1 MERVA
6 RIELAN
12 IPWQG
17 IRLPLH
23 HTRIKTWSEYK
34 DSNLGPSAPKA
45 DALPGC
51 ATLRI
56 IFNLLT
62 TQTLDLLILPLATG
76 TQWNTQ

>member
-23 HTRIKTWSEYK
+23 HTRLIGTSGRIRTLTIGFG
-34 DSNLGPSAPKA
+34 DR
-45 DALPGC
+45 C
-51 ATLRI
+51 AAI
-56 IFNLLT
+56 NT
-62 TQTLDLLILPLATG
+62 TEI
-76 TQWNTQ
+76 